1 MDAMGYKGFGVGLK
15 TEKQN
20 WMMDEQIIQTNWIA
34 SRYGNDT
41 LNLKNMHCW
50 TRHSIL
56 RIPYTYIYNL
66 LRVILG
72 SWNLFAVLT
81 IALPAKNVAQLLYLR
96 NSPPFIN
103 CDNKDYKLLYKLMT
117 NFCDDR
123 GISNWTRLQK
133 FHRNSSY
140 DSLTYTIRFW
150 YVQ

>member
-1 MDAMGYKGFGVGLK
+1 MEFQNIWVLPITSMYGIYTYICKVDFYGKCREIYHTWMPWVIKDSELVFK

-41 LNLKNMHCW
+41 LNLKNMHCR

-103 CDNKDYKLLYKLMT
+103 CDNKDYKLL
-117 NFCDDR
+117 
-123 GISNWTRLQK
+123 
-133 FHRNSSY
+133 
-140 DSLTYTIRFW
+140 
-150 YVQ
+150 